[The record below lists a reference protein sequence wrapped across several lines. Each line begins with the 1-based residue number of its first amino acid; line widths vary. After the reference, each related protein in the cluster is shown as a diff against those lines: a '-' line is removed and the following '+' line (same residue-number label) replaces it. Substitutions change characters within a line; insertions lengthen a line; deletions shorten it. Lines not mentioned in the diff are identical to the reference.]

1 VSGLEIFFTTLGMA
15 AVTLLCRSF
24 FLLPK
29 GELPMPRWL
38 REGLRYAPTA
48 ALAAVVTP
56 ELVNEAAFAE
66 TLRRV
71 KLETGRWDK
80 GSLLLPDSWFRMN
93 LIELPSFNERA
104 SDASDIVRWSLR
116 RTLPIAPEELRVTY
130 EVMQRTPSAVKL
142 LVVSALEKTLAKLEA
157 AFTSAGISLVM
168 IEPVGLNLWNSI
180 AVRET
185 HSTNSAT
192 GDRLFVYVRERE
204 FTTAVFKGAQPTFL
218 RSRNLSGERSLQQE
232 IRLSA
237 SYLRDSLRTASFTQC
252 YIAGIDRGDVAAA
265 ISTEFGSPVT
275 TVALRDFVEQTP
287 DLGGYDAELMAAA
300 GVFTG

>member
-1 VSGLEIFFTTLGMA
+1 ML
-15 AVTLLCRSF
+15 
-24 FLLPK
+24 
-29 GELPMPRWL
+29 
-38 REGLRYAPTA
+38 
-48 ALAAVVTP
+48 
-56 ELVNEAAFAE
+56 
-66 TLRRV
+66 
-71 KLETGRWDK
+71 
-80 GSLLLPDSWFRMN
+80 
-93 LIELPSFNERA
+93 
-104 SDASDIVRWSLR
+104 
-116 RTLPIAPEELRVTY
+116 
-130 EVMQRTPSAVKL
+130 QRTPSAVKL

-168 IEPVGLNLWNSI
+168 IEPIGLNLWNTI
-180 AVRET
+180 AVRE
-185 HSTNSAT
+185 NGAT
-192 GDRLFVYVRERE
+192 GDRLFMYVRERE

-237 SYLRDSLRTASFTQC
+237 SYLRESLQTASFAQC

-275 TVALRDFVEQTP
+275 TVALRDFVEQAP

>member
-1 VSGLEIFFTTLGMA
+1 LARGFPADVIVLDNES
-15 AVTLLCRSF
+15 LLHARF
-24 FLLPK
+24 ARGK
-29 GELPMPRWL
+29 HAPRIVQAKSY
-38 REGLRYAPTA
+38 RVADDTFSTS
-48 ALAAVVTP
+48 VVTP
-56 ELVNEAAFAE
+56 ELVNDAAFAE
-66 TLRRV
+66 TLRRL

-80 GSLLLPDSWFRMN
+80 ASLLLPDSWFRMN

-116 RTLPIAPEELRVTY
+116 RTLPIAPEELRLTY

-142 LVVSALEKTLAKLEA
+142 LVVSALDKTLAKLEA
-157 AFTSAGISLVM
+157 AFTSAGVSLVM

-180 AVRET
+180 TVRE
-185 HSTNSAT
+185 NGAT
-192 GDRLFVYVRERE
+192 GDRLFIYVRERE

-218 RSRNLSGERSLQQE
+218 RSRNLSGERTLQQE

>member
-1 VSGLEIFFTTLGMA
+1 LA
-15 AVTLLCRSF
+15 RSF
-24 FLLPK
+24 PPDVIVLDNESLLHARFARGK
-29 GELPMPRWL
+29 HLPRIVQAKSY
-38 REGLRYAPTA
+38 RIADDTFSNS
-48 ALAAVVTP
+48 VVTP
-56 ELVNEAAFAE
+56 ELVNDVAFAE
-66 TLRRV
+66 TLRRL
-71 KLETGRWDK
+71 KMETGRWDK
-80 GSLLLPDSWFRMN
+80 ASLLLSDSWFRMN
-93 LIELPSFNERA
+93 LVELPSFNERA
-104 SDASDIVRWSLR
+104 SDAADIIRWSLR
-116 RTLPIAPEELRVTY
+116 RTLPIAPEELRVAY
-130 EVMQRTPSAVKL
+130 EVLQRTPSAVKL

-168 IEPVGLNLWNSI
+168 IEPVGLNLWNTI
-180 AVRET
+180 AVRE
-185 HSTNSAT
+185 NGAT

-237 SYLRDSLRTASFTQC
+237 SYLRDSLRTGSFAQC

-265 ISTEFGSPVT
+265 ISSEFGSPVT
-275 TVALRDFVEQTP
+275 TVALRDFVEQAP